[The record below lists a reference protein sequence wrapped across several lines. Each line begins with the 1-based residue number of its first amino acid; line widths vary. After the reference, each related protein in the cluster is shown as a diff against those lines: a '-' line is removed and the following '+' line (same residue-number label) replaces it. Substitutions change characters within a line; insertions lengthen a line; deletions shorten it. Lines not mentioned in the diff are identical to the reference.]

1 MSRRVD
7 VYEVSRK
14 VTTTELDFVEFHQL
28 RYKLAR
34 ETGFQEVLAPNSPAF
49 RDEMPVYVKHSESVG
64 MLRTEDGAT
73 KYLAV
78 SPELREL
85 LEVHVKDTQTRRLEG
100 QIASLEAALL
110 AERKSFRVLE
120 LCLVRCESDLR
131 VESARQRNFLEAN
144 VITRVWRAIWG
155 RL

>member
-14 VTTTELDFVEFHQL
+14 VRTVEVDFVEFHQMMSP
-28 RYKLAR
+28 LAR
-34 ETGFQEVLAPNSPAF
+34 KDWQECPTPF
-49 RDEMPVYVKHSESVG
+49 RDVEDMPTYVRHIEPVG

-78 SPELREL
+78 GPELREL
-85 LEVHVKDTQTRRLEG
+85 LEVHVKDQMIRNL
-100 QIASLEAALL
+100 
-110 AERKSFRVLE
+110 
-120 LCLVRCESDLR
+120 
-131 VESARQRNFLEAN
+131 ESAKRQLQAEVNNLQSVNADIGRQFWLAKDQLDSKDRAERNFLEAN
-144 VITRVWRAIWG
+144 VITRVWRAIRC